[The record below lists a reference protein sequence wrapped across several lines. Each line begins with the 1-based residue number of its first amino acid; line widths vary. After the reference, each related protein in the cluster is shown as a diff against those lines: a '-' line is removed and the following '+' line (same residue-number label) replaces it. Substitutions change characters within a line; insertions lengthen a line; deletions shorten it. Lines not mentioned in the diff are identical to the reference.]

1 VADIAL
7 GAAGKRLATAG
18 PAPDGRVKVWDI
30 GNPKPVARV
39 PEGYSSN
46 ENATGGRLIAIV
58 VDEPHIRP
66 GGAGAVLAAASAFID
81 RLSPSD
87 RVAAV
92 SLGIGG
98 PATPFVADRQRV
110 KEAIGRMAGQRESV
124 KLTNQ
129 TVTPSEAFE
138 IADGNRLTAE
148 SVYSRECAGL
158 RAGSAA
164 MQQCRQEVDAEAATL
179 ADQLRRTSDV
189 TIRALRDVLDALKV
203 LDGPKTLILMSE
215 GFAVRDSGLATELG
229 VGSEDEAR
237 RLAARKNALGRYTTK
252 LRLAGQ

>member
-1 VADIAL
+1 MTSIDVAVVDGQGKPLL
-7 GAAGKRLATAG
+7 GLMPADFTVRVDGKPRIVVSAEWVPLAAE
-18 PAPDGRVKVWDI
+18 PA
-30 GNPKPVARV
+30 NPKPVARV

-81 RLSPSD
+81 RLSPND
-87 RVAAV
+87 RIAAV

-98 PATPFVADRQRV
+98 PATPFIADRQRV
-110 KEAIGRMAGQRESV
+110 KEAIGRMAGQRETI

-148 SVYSRECAGL
+148 SVYARECAGL
-158 RAGSAA
+158 RQRLGGDAAVPAGSRRRSLDAGGP
-164 MQQCRQEVDAEAATL
+164 AEAHE
-179 ADQLRRTSDV
+179 RRDDPRV
-189 TIRALRDVLDALKV
+189 
-203 LDGPKTLILMSE
+203 
-215 GFAVRDSGLATELG
+215 
-229 VGSEDEAR
+229 AR
-237 RLAARKNALGRYTTK
+237 RARRDEGA
-252 LRLAGQ
+252 